1 MLSKP
6 YRLKKNAD
14 IQELRRTGRS
24 WSNKHLVLIVQEN
37 KVHKSR
43 FAFSVSRRVG
53 KAVTRNRIKR
63 LMRESVRRS
72 LPNLQAGRDVLFIAR
87 QPARTASFAQIDHA
101 VTALLQRSRLSIGPT
116 QQSAKTDQPESEQP
130 RRPKAVLQ

>member
-1 MLSKP
+1 MLSQQ

-24 WSNKHLVLIVQEN
+24 WSNRHVVLIVHEN
-37 KVHKSR
+37 KLHESR

-63 LMRESVRRS
+63 LMRESIRHS
-72 LPNLQAGRDVLFIAR
+72 LPNVQAGCDVLLIAR
-87 QPARTASFAQIDHA
+87 QPARAASFAQIDHA
-101 VTALLQRSRLSIGPT
+101 ITALLQRSQLSPSKA
-116 QQSAKTDQPESEQP
+116 QQSTQADS
-130 RRPKAVLQ
+130 RPSKRHKVALQ